1 MIIDTDAT
9 VKNKLKKKKKKLTQ
23 FQAAAFHEI

>member
-9 VKNKLKKKKKKLTQ
+9 VKKQTKKKQKLTQ